1 MKERISGLSAIL
13 RLWEILTFYPLV
25 LIWNAEGYYLSGI
38 SYYSF
43 PLIVSAA
50 KLSFTY
56 IGRE

>member
-1 MKERISGLSAIL
+1 MKERINGLSAIL

-25 LIWNAEGYYLSGI
+25 LIWNAEGYYLLGI

-43 PLIVSAA
+43 PLIASAA